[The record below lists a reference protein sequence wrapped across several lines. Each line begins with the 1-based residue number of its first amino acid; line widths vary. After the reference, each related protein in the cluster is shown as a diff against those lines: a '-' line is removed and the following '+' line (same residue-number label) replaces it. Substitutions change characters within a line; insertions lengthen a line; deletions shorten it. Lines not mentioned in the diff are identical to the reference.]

1 MAMSILKAVYAEMFI
16 NEVKIEREC
25 DTDDCE
31 YEVTLKAMEM
41 YLKYPCYREWEI
53 FLYGS
58 TLSHYLCYERINKNG
73 YRGDSDYRGACL
85 LKNKNKENKKALTAD
100 ILTSIKSPINRLVKE
115 KYDTGEKTWKA
126 VLNIDTDFKC
136 NLKEEYKEI
145 ANYIKTFAYVYYWC
159 GNMMPVICNPLRT
172 GNGGDTW
179 MKKMRIIHESFENP
193 NITITIANLEK
204 NIKAGLKWTELWP
217 QWINLYW
224 IQKNKKDKIKDIE
237 KDFIF
242 KNYLRDMF
250 EMNNNEVVK
259 VKQLS
264 NHVDKNWFLNNAK
277 LIIQRSYRIQ
287 YQFSKDWKDSAKDE
301 ENVKSIMRYV
311 FKQAGFNEKE
321 IEAENLATI
330 F

>member
-1 MAMSILKAVYAEMFI
+1 MRVLK
-16 NEVKIEREC
+16 
-25 DTDDCE
+25 
-31 YEVTLKAMEM
+31 
-41 YLKYPCYREWEI
+41 
-53 FLYGS
+53 
-58 TLSHYLCYERINKNG
+58 
-73 YRGDSDYRGACL
+73 
-85 LKNKNKENKKALTAD
+85 
-100 ILTSIKSPINRLVKE
+100 
-115 KYDTGEKTWKA
+115 
-126 VLNIDTDFKC
+126 
-136 NLKEEYKEI
+136 
-145 ANYIKTFAYVYYWC
+145 
-159 GNMMPVICNPLRT
+159 
-172 GNGGDTW
+172 
-179 MKKMRIIHESFENP
+179 NP

-264 NHVDKNWFLNNAK
+264 KHVDKNWFLNNAK

-287 YQFSKDWKDSAKDE
+287 YQFSKDWKGSAKDE

-311 FKQAGFNEKE
+311 FKQAGFTEND
-321 IEAENLATI
+321 IETKNLATI